1 MKDKILTM
9 FFDINRWTKAI
20 EKGVLKDIRKS
31 ELIKLTEETNQNSHG
46 RSYVEW

>member
-31 ELIKLTEETNQNSHG
+31 ELIKLTEEQP
-46 RSYVEW
+46 EFAWQKLC

>member
-20 EKGVLKDIRKS
+20 EKGVLKDIRKR
-31 ELIKLTEETNQNSHG
+31 TYQTDRRTNQNSHG

>member
-20 EKGVLKDIRKS
+20 EKGVLK
-31 ELIKLTEETNQNSHG
+31 EERTYQTDRRTNQNSYG

>member
-31 ELIKLTEETNQNSHG
+31 ETDRRTNQNSHG